1 MSWQFADLATWV
13 IAMQW
18 VFLLYFIGANGGYT
32 LLNLLSL
39 TGIKRYMEAR
49 AMDTLPRIYSGFEP
63 PVSILVPAH
72 NEEATIA
79 ASVRSLLQ
87 FEYPEFEVVVVND
100 GSTDDTLAALT
111 REFALAPFPEAYW
124 KRLPIQPVRGI
135 YRSALHPNLRVL
147 DKINGGKADAL
158 NAGINAARY
167 PLYCALDANSILQP
181 DSLKR
186 VVQPF
191 LQDPNTVASGA
202 AARIAN
208 GCTVND
214 GFIAEVDLPGNPLAL
229 IQLVEYLRAFL
240 FGRLGWSPMNAVLIL
255 SGAFGVFRKE
265 AVVEAGGYR
274 RDAVDED
281 MELVVRLHRLNRLA
295 GLRYRIA
302 LVPDPILWTEVP
314 ESLVVLARQRMRW
327 QRGLSESLSLN
338 IKLLFHPRGGA
349 AGWAAFPFTV
359 LFEWLGP
366 LLEVL
371 AYVLMT
377 AAWLFGLVSAQAFV
391 AFMLVAIGMGIM
403 VSVSALLLEELSFH
417 VYHKPGQ
424 LAWLLGAVIMEN
436 CGYRQLVAVW
446 RTVGLLRWAIGA
458 RTGRGAG
465 TRNAGWQQQ
474 QQRRAPGP
482 SSERRP

>member
-1 MSWQFADLATWV
+1 VNWQATDLTTWV
-13 IAMQW
+13 SAMQW
-18 VFLLYFIGANGGYT
+18 MFLLYFIGANGGYT

-39 TGIKRYMEAR
+39 AGIRRYLETR
-49 AMDTLPRIYSGFEP
+49 ALDTLPYIYSGFEP
-63 PVSILVPAH
+63 PVSVLVPAR

-87 FEYPEFEVVVVND
+87 FEYPEFEVVVIND
-100 GSTDDTLAALT
+100 GSTDGTLAALA

-124 KRLPIQPVRGI
+124 KRLPIQPLRGI

-147 DKINGGKADAL
+147 DKVNGGKADAL

-191 LQDPNTVASGA
+191 LQDPATVASGA

-214 GFIAEVDLPGNPLAL
+214 GFIAEVDLPGHPLAL
-229 IQLVEYLRAFL
+229 IQLIEYLRAFL
-240 FGRLGWSPMNAVLIL
+240 FGRLGWSPMNAVLIQ

-265 AVVEAGGYR
+265 TVVRAGGYR
-274 RDAVDED
+274 CDTVDED
-281 MELVVRLHRLNRLA
+281 MELVVRLHRLNRSA
-295 GLRYRIA
+295 GLPYRIA

-314 ESLVVLARQRMRW
+314 ESLAVLARQRVRW
-327 QRGLSESLSLN
+327 QRGMSESLFLN
-338 IKLLFHPRGGA
+338 VRLLFHPRGGA
-349 AGWAAFPFTV
+349 AGWVAFPFTA

-366 LLEVL
+366 LLEVA

-377 AAWLFGLVSAQAFV
+377 AAWLVGLVSAQAFV

-403 VSVSALLLEELSFH
+403 VSVSALLLDELSFH
-417 VYHKPGQ
+417 IYRKPGQ

-446 RTVGLLRWAIGA
+446 RLAGLVRWMGGSTSRRGEIMGSGSPKP
-458 RTGRGAG
+458 RPQPTPDTTG
-465 TRNAGWQQQ
+465 
-474 QQRRAPGP
+474 QRRP
-482 SSERRP
+482 

>member
-1 MSWQFADLATWV
+1 MNWQIADLTAWV
-13 IAMQW
+13 SAMQW
-18 VFLLYFIGANGGYT
+18 MFLLYFIGANGGYT

-39 TGIKRYMEAR
+39 ASVKRYLEAR
-49 AMDTLPRIYSGFEP
+49 ALDTLPRIDSGFEP

-79 ASVRSLLQ
+79 ASVRSILQ

-100 GSTDDTLAALT
+100 GSTDGTMAALT
-111 REFALAPFPEAYW
+111 REFGLAPFPEAYW
-124 KRLPIQPVRGI
+124 KRLPIQPLHGI

-147 DKINGGKADAL
+147 DKANGGKADAL

-167 PLYCALDANSILQP
+167 PLYCALDANAILQP

-186 VVQPF
+186 MVQPF
-191 LQDPNTVASGA
+191 LQDPATVACGA

-214 GFIAEVDLPGNPLAL
+214 GFIREIDLPGHPLAL
-229 IQLVEYLRAFL
+229 IQLVEYLRNFL

-255 SGAFGVFRKE
+255 SGAFGVFKKA

-274 RDAVDED
+274 CDVVDED
-281 MELVVRLHRLNRLA
+281 MELVARLHRLNRLA
-295 GLRYRIA
+295 GRPYRIA

-314 ESLVVLARQRMRW
+314 ESLTVLARQRLRW
-327 QRGLSESLSLN
+327 QRGLAESLFLN
-338 IKLLFHPRGGA
+338 ARLLFHPRGGA
-349 AGWAAFPFTV
+349 AGWAAFPFMA

-377 AAWLFGLVSAQAFV
+377 AALICGLVSAQAFV

-417 VYHKPGQ
+417 VYRKPVQ
-424 LAWLLGAVIMEN
+424 LAWLLGAVLMEN

-446 RTVGLLRWAIGA
+446 RLAGLVQWMGTGVA
-458 RTGRGAG
+458 RRRQIAG
-465 TRNAGWQQQ
+465 GSGLQK
-474 QQRRAPGP
+474 PH
-482 SSERRP
+482 RRPAADTTRKRRP

>member
-1 MSWQFADLATWV
+1 MNWQFADLANWV
-13 IAMQW
+13 SAMQW

-39 TGIKRYMEAR
+39 TAIKRYMEAR
-49 AMDTLPRIYSGFEP
+49 AMDALPRIYSGFEP
-63 PVSILVPAH
+63 PVSILVPAR

-100 GSTDDTLAALT
+100 GSTDGTLAALT
-111 REFALAPFPEAYW
+111 REFALGPFPEAYW

-147 DKINGGKADAL
+147 DKVNGGKADAL

-186 VVQPF
+186 LVQPF
-191 LQDPNTVASGA
+191 LQDPTTVASGA

-214 GFIAEVDLPGNPLAL
+214 GFIAEVDLPGHPLAL

-265 AVVEAGGYR
+265 AVVQAGGYR
-274 RDAVDED
+274 CDAVDGD

-295 GLRYRIA
+295 GLPYRIA

-314 ESLVVLARQRMRW
+314 ESLVVLARQRVRW
-327 QRGLSESLSLN
+327 QCGLSESLSLN
-338 IKLLFHPRGGA
+338 IRLLFHPRGGA
-349 AGWAAFPFTV
+349 AGWAAFPFTA

-371 AYVLMT
+371 AYVMIT

-417 VYHKPGQ
+417 IYRKPGQ

-436 CGYRQLVAVW
+436 CGYRQLIAVW
-446 RTVGLLRWAIGA
+446 RLVGLLRWATTA
-458 RTGRGAG
+458 RARRGMG
-465 TRNAGWQQQ
+465 TKSAGWQH
-474 QQRRAPGP
+474 QRQRPTPGS